1 MKNQKNTW
9 ENMVFDL
16 KTCEKILG
24 AMILFDEKTT
34 RSMSF
39 FDFQTKKQT
48 PSQGNQ
54 KNKETAVKQKKLFYP
69 KPSFLFQTMFFL
81 VFGSATVIDLLS

>member
-1 MKNQKNTW
+1 MKNKKNTW

-39 FDFQTKKQT
+39 FLTSKTKKQT

-54 KNKETAVKQKKLFYP
+54 KNKETEVKQKNNF
-69 KPSFLFQTMFFL
+69 ST
-81 VFGSATVIDLLS
+81 

>member
-39 FDFQTKKQT
+39 FFDFQNQKTNTLSRKPKKQR
-48 PSQGNQ
+48 N
-54 KNKETAVKQKKLFYP
+54 
-69 KPSFLFQTMFFL
+69 
-81 VFGSATVIDLLS
+81 

>member
-39 FDFQTKKQT
+39 FFDFQKPKNKHPLKETKKT
-48 PSQGNQ
+48 
-54 KNKETAVKQKKLFYP
+54 KKLR
-69 KPSFLFQTMFFL
+69 
-81 VFGSATVIDLLS
+81 